1 MHYRDRLREWISDH
15 DLKQKKL
22 AGELDI
28 TESVISNYMTGR
40 SQMPIEMLVKMADHF
55 GVSVDYL
62 AGVSDNPEP
71 PVRLSTTEQQL
82 VQAFRTLTPLQ
93 KELIL
98 QNVQFMQEQ
107 NRRE

>member
-1 MHYRDRLREWISDH
+1 MHYRERLREWISDH

-62 AGVSDNPEP
+62 AGVTDNPELP
-71 PVRLSTTEQQL
+71 GRLSTTEQQL
-82 VQAFRTLTPLQ
+82 VEAFRTLTPLQ

>member
-1 MHYRDRLREWISDH
+1 MHYRERLREWIGDH

-62 AGVSDNPEP
+62 AGVTP
-71 PVRLSTTEQQL
+71 PTYTPIDTY
-82 VQAFRTLTPLQ
+82 TLTHRDMHWKHTDTDTHKSGFSANQ
-93 KELIL
+93 C
-98 QNVQFMQEQ
+98 
-107 NRRE
+107 